1 MPPKILN
8 TKYDI
13 QHTMQIHNSIKTLR
27 EKKNLTQEDLASSVG
42 VSRQTIIAIEKGNY
56 EPSLSLAIKLAH
68 YFKLS
73 VEDLFV
79 IE

>member
-1 MPPKILN
+1 M
-8 TKYDI
+8 
-13 QHTMQIHNSIKTLR
+13 IHNSIKTLR
-27 EKKNLTQEDLASSVG
+27 EKKNLTQEDLGVAVG

-68 YFKLS
+68 YFEMG